1 MTFKELL
8 ERITGGRFS
17 CAGDCCGAAYGRPA
31 CDSGEPDLDVLLI
44 VRLIVSCAAFAVSL
58 LLKSLPEPWPLVLLI
73 LSALVAGYDILAG
86 AVLSIIEGKYL
97 DKTVLLTLSAVLAMA
112 FGAVIE
118 GTALVLLYQIGS
130 IFIDYACTRTR
141 HSVLDTVFCEQDYTY
156 VVNDSGAEELVAV
169 DSVQVGE
176 HVIVKPGERVPC
188 DCIVLEGQSSLDR
201 SALGDFS
208 GEVLAKEGDELL
220 AGSLNRGGELRCEVT
235 ATAADSAARALYSS
249 VESGA
254 KRGEVIPKTLA
265 SLQMYYTP
273 AVTLL
278 AILLIILLPLLTE
291 TTINEA
297 VRRAAMFLVIAN
309 PCALFIAIPLIRLSS
324 MCGAAKM
331 GILFDNCGV
340 MDAATAVGTVAF
352 DKAGTLSEGCPKVV
366 AIKAQRMETDV
377 LLKIAAH
384 ALAYSNTA
392 QAKSVIAAYGDNIYI
407 DLIENFVEIP
417 GSGVEVKVDGISI
430 CVGSKDLMMIKGVY
444 VPDSDVTDDYSLYVS
459 IGGEYAGR
467 LVLSDSLRA
476 DAAAG
481 VSELREGG
489 VDSIVLF
496 TNETRDSAARTASAL
511 GISEYYS
518 ECDREKVRSLLADVK
533 QGCIKDRELMYVGGG
548 ECFAGSHT
556 AADIDVAMTG
566 LEALTMPVGADVTI
580 FGGNV
585 DRVALSIAISKYA
598 KMLSMSALA
607 GVGAVKVVLLI
618 IAGLGFS
625 TLWFSAFIDA
635 IAAVGAAL
643 VSILAYNGEIRQ
655 PKGRHEA
662 K

>member
-86 AVLSIIEGKYL
+86 AILSIIEGKYL

-188 DCIVLEGQSSLDR
+188 DCIVLEGRSSLDR
-201 SALGDFS
+201 SALGDLS

-278 AILLIILLPLLTE
+278 AILLIILLPLLAE

-384 ALAYSNTA
+384 ALAYSNTP
-392 QAKSVIAAYGDNIYI
+392 QARSVIACYGDTIYI

-417 GSGVEVKVDGISI
+417 GSGVEVKVDGIRI
-430 CVGSKDLMMIKGVY
+430 CVGSRDLMMIKGVS
-444 VPDSDVTDDYSLYVS
+444 VPEADVTDDYSYYIS
-459 IGGEYAGR
+459 IGDEYAGR
-467 LVLSDSLRA
+467 IVMADALRA
-476 DAAAG
+476 DAAEG
-481 VSELREGG
+481 VAELRACGMDG
-489 VDSIVLF
+489 IIMF
-496 TNETRDSAARTASAL
+496 TDESRDAAARAASAL
-511 GISEYYS
+511 SISEYYS
-518 ECDREKVRSLLADVK
+518 ECDREKMRGTLADIK
-533 QGCIKDRELMYVGGG
+533 QGCVRGRLLAFVGSG
-548 ECFAGSHT
+548 EVFGGSHS
-556 AADIDVAMTG
+556 AADVDIAMTG
-566 LEALTMPVGADVTI
+566 VEALTMPVGTDITI
-580 FGGNV
+580 FGGSV
-585 DRVALSIAISKYA
+585 DKVSQAIAVSRYA
-598 KMLSMSALA
+598 RMLSTAVVGGAAL
-607 GVGAVKVVLLI
+607 VKLVLI
-618 IAGLGFS
+618 VIAALGFS
-625 TLWFSAFIDA
+625 TLWFSVFLDA
-635 IAAVGAAL
+635 IATVGASL
-643 VSILAYNGEIRQ
+643 VSILAFGGEIRQ
-655 PKGRHEA
+655 PKGKHEA